1 MEFRLIY
8 TGPLPSENRR
18 NPRAREK
25 HKIRKAF
32 HKQLQELWK
41 QNPLLRRQLE
51 WPVIV
56 FRTPQNLV
64 SYPGPG
70 VLQLLRADKKN
81 TRAKPWVEHL
91 ADKHTKYGYRFVPLV
106 LKEFGVTCSLDILFL
121 RRDCPGNLVRSG
133 GDIDNRIKVLID
145 GLKMPGS
152 LPEIGGVEAEPHENP
167 FFCLLEDDSLI
178 TGISVT
184 TDRLLLP
191 ASGNENVHDVHLEIL
206 VKTRAVDPD
215 ALFAEVHQV

>member
-1 MEFRLIY
+1 MEFHLIY
-8 TGPLPSENRR
+8 KGPLPSENRR
-18 NPRAREK
+18 NPRSREK
-25 HKIRKAF
+25 HKVRKAF

-41 QNPLLRRQLE
+41 QNPLLRKQLE

-56 FRTPQNLV
+56 MRTSANLV

-70 VLQLLRADKKN
+70 VLQLLHADKEN
-81 TRAKPWVEHL
+81 PRAKPWVEHL

-121 RRDCPGNLVRSG
+121 RRDNPGNLIRTG
-133 GDIDNRIKVLID
+133 GDIDNRIKVLLD
-145 GLKMPGS
+145 GLKMPDS
-152 LPEIGGVEAEPHENP
+152 EIRGFKPEPHENP
-167 FFCLLEDDSLI
+167 FFCLLEDDCLI
-178 TGISVT
+178 TGINVT

-191 ASGNENVHDVHLEIL
+191 VGGDENVHDVLIEIL

-215 ALFAEVHQV
+215 ALFADVHQV